1 MKMQK
6 NERGITLVALV
17 VTIVV
22 LLILA
27 GVTIMYV
34 MSDNGIFGKAQDA
47 GVQSNGAAVREAV
60 FLSVSGLY
68 AEVYTNDA
76 EAGEPFNAAMKA
88 AFEKSIPADMK
99 VGMTSGTVTATKANP
114 SSITINGYSIKYKGT
129 TYTVGYSS
137 STGVTVTGDDGYGT
151 TTPPS
156 TGE

>member
-76 EAGEPFNAAMKA
+76 EAAMKA